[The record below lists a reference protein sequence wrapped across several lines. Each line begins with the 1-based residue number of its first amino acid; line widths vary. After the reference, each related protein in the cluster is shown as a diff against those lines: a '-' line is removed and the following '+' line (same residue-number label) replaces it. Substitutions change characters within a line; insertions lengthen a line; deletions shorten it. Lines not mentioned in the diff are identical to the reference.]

1 MREITLT
8 ISKKDYTVRLDDD
21 FAEALERDISN
32 LLGGKTNFEVKD
44 LLFALMKKCQDQY
57 ENDKRMNNMVN
68 HLSKTLNV

>member
-21 FAEALERDISN
+21 FAEALERDIAN
-32 LLGGKTNFEVKD
+32 LLGGKTSFEVKD
-44 LLFALMKKCQDQY
+44 LLFAFMKKCQDQY

-68 HLSKTLNV
+68 HLNKTLDV

>member
-21 FAEALERDISN
+21 FAEALERDIAN

-44 LLFALMKKCQDQY
+44 LLFAFMKKCQDQH